1 MNDLN
6 PSTSK
11 VDNNSVASNP
21 GKQDWDDYS
30 SGLLKV
36 SLSKPLMITIPS
48 DTVQVIIIFVC
59 YTFCQDW

>member
-30 SGLLKV
+30 PALLKV
-36 SLSKPLMITIPS
+36 PLSKLLMITIP
-48 DTVQVIIIFVC
+48 
-59 YTFCQDW
+59 

>member
-11 VDNNSVASNP
+11 VDYNSVASNS
-21 GKQDWDDYS
+21 GKQDWNDYS
-30 SGLLKV
+30 PVILKV
-36 SLSKPLMITIPS
+36 PLSKPLMINIPS

-59 YTFCQDW
+59 YTFCQGW